1 MQRQLLYENCTFSDK
16 IFFLP
21 LQVCPS
27 PEKPALQEQRYDPRV
42 FLQSAFTSQ
51 TLTEALHSSESVNE
65 YPNRLERQYTLI
77 MKHNF
82 KQIDVQILFYQVS
95 HFLKKN
101 QGVCVSNSFIE
112 QALQEFLCLSFQ

>member
-42 FLQSAFTSQ
+42 FSQSAFTSQ
-51 TLTEALHSSESVNE
+51 TLTQVLHSHVDE
-65 YPNRLERQYTLI
+65 YAKRLELQYTLI

-82 KQIDVQILFYQVS
+82 KQIIVQILFNQVT
-95 HFLKKN
+95 HH
-101 QGVCVSNSFIE
+101 
-112 QALQEFLCLSFQ
+112 